1 MSVSRAITNRLVR
14 LSVFGT
20 LGIGA
25 SMVAG
30 VAAAQTEEAG
40 AFTSVLGAAAPQAAE
55 KSVTPSSVRL
65 PGNTEDYFRK
75 IFPLYM
81 GAPLPARVYNQ
92 GGIPKYVPM
101 LEVDGNPHGILGS
114 FQPKGSTRTA
124 DNAFFQSLGT
134 NGRACIT
141 CHQPPSGMS
150 VSVRNIQARL
160 VATGGRDPIFAPV
173 DGANCPN
180 QVKAAD
186 TSPSLYQS
194 RRGKGTKDFRQSHSL
209 LLEKGL
215 IRIFLPVK
223 NVQCGGEIKVEVV
236 SDPTTCNTDPE
247 YNRDEAGRQV
257 ISVFRRPLMSANLD
271 FKTTTGIFPPFPPPT
286 DNVTPSGNVM
296 WDGRERD
303 LFTQA
308 VSATMGHAQAT
319 QPPTQAQLNQIVA
332 FERGI
337 FSAQIHTNR
346 AGLLNIRG
354 ASGGPIT
361 LAREPAGQSF
371 SGPVFDE
378 YAAWNTP
385 NLSPAR
391 QSIARGEAIFNTKT
405 FVIQDVRGFNNIAGN
420 PFAGGTCTTCH
431 NVNHAGNDV
440 LRHSQRDIGVGH
452 DPAFNGGPAKDLPIF
467 KVTCTTG
474 DIPLAGGNTLLT
486 NDPGLAIITGRCADI
501 GSSTVPG
508 LRALS
513 AREPYF
519 RDGSAKTLA
528 QLVEIYNKR
537 YQIGLTPQE
546 KKDLTAFLSAL

>member
-1 MSVSRAITNRLVR
+1 
-14 LSVFGT
+14 
-20 LGIGA
+20 
-25 SMVAG
+25 MVADS
-30 VAAAQTEEAG
+30 VTTQAQEAG
-40 AFTSVLGAAAPQAAE
+40 AFSSALGAAAPNPAAN
-55 KSVTPSSVRL
+55 SVAPSSVKL
-65 PGNTEDYFRK
+65 PGNTQDYFRK
-75 IFPLYM
+75 VFPLYLS
-81 GAPLPARVYNQ
+81 APLPARIYNQ

-101 LEVDGNPHGILGS
+101 LELDGNPVGILGS
-114 FQPKGSTRTA
+114 FQPGGSTRTA
-124 DNAFFQSLGT
+124 DNAFFKSLGT

-160 VATGGRDPIFAPV
+160 LATGGRDPIFAPV

-186 TSPSLYQS
+186 TSPSLYRG
-194 RRGKGTKDFRQSHSL
+194 RRGKGIKDFRQSHSL
-209 LLEKGL
+209 LIEKGL

-223 NVQCGGEIKVEVV
+223 NVASGGEITVQVV

-247 YNRDEAGRQV
+247 YNRDDAGRQV
-257 ISVFRRPLMSANLD
+257 ISVFRRPLMSAHLD

-308 VSATMGHAQAT
+308 ISATMGHAQAT
-319 QPPTQAQLNQIVA
+319 RPPTQAQLDQIVA

-346 AGLLNIRG
+346 AGMLNIRG
-354 ASGGPIT
+354 ASGGPIA
-361 LAREPAGQSF
+361 LSREPAGQSF

-378 YAAWNTP
+378 YAAWNT
-385 NLSPAR
+385 SDQDPAR
-391 QSIARGEAIFNTKT
+391 LSIARGEAIFNTKT

-420 PFAGGTCTTCH
+420 PVAGGTCATCH

-474 DIPLAGGNTLLT
+474 EIPFAGGNTLLT
-486 NDPGLAIITGRCADI
+486 NDPGLAITTGRCVDI
-501 GSSTVPG
+501 GATTVPG
-508 LRALS
+508 LRALA

-519 RDGSAKTLA
+519 HDGSAKTLEK
-528 QLVEIYNKR
+528 LVDFYNVR

-546 KKDLTAFLSAL
+546 KRDLAAFLSAL